1 MRKKY
6 ISAMFGLAMTATLL
20 VGSTLS
26 VSAKSEDSSEI
37 HVVRSSVTSFDPWE
51 GYDNFNV
58 YYQLYDQLVSVDE
71 NGEIQ
76 PDLAESWE
84 VNEDGTEYT
93 FKLRQDVKFTNGD
106 PMTAEDVAW
115 SINQAIASP
124 NISALTTAW
133 KSAEVVDDDTVKIT
147 LDYGYA
153 YFLNMLSTS
162 AGSICNKKAV
172 EAAGGSFSNGIEG
185 AGTGAYKIK
194 EFVSGSHL
202 TLEANQDYYKSP
214 ADFETVVMDII
225 ADPST
230 ASIALQSGDVDYNDV
245 INFTDVEGLKATDGI
260 DMIEQDE
267 MRTVYLMCN
276 LSDQNESSPIADERV
291 REAISYAVNRQDLR
305 DYVYE
310 GAGCLMSSLNYATWP
325 GYDDEPQIERDLD
338 KAKQLMEE
346 AGYGD
351 GCTLSLAY
359 NTEYLST
366 FPDVAVLV

>member
-245 INFTDVEGLKATDGI
+245 
-260 DMIEQDE
+260 
-267 MRTVYLMCN
+267 
-276 LSDQNESSPIADERV
+276 S
-291 REAISYAVNRQDLR
+291 IS
-305 DYVYE
+305 
-310 GAGCLMSSLNYATWP
+310 
-325 GYDDEPQIERDLD
+325 
-338 KAKQLMEE
+338 
-346 AGYGD
+346 
-351 GCTLSLAY
+351 
-359 NTEYLST
+359 
-366 FPDVAVLV
+366 LV